1 MNVFATYKKA
11 LKVIDTSETIYHL
24 KGARRFVNLFFESH
38 SKFVGK
44 NRYNFRE
51 FVTDRLV
58 EEMYSRLLMK
68 LVTKEI
74 ELGK

>member
-11 LKVIDTSETIYHL
+11 LKVIDSSETIYHV
-24 KGARRFVNLFFESH
+24 KGARRYVNLFFESN

-44 NRYNFRE
+44 NKYNFRE
-51 FVTDRLV
+51 FVTDGLV

-68 LVTKEI
+68 LVSKEI
-74 ELGK
+74 ELGE

>member
-11 LKVIDTSETIYHL
+11 LKVIDSSETIYHL
-24 KGARRFVNLFFESH
+24 KGARKYVNLFFESN

-44 NRYNFRE
+44 NKYNFRE

-68 LVTKEI
+68 LISKEI
-74 ELGK
+74 KLGE